1 MIEDLADNA
10 APWITVLDPDRL
22 TPDRVPI
29 LKASDG
35 TGFACR
41 LLAIPGA
48 DAVHVAISSGA
59 TGAILCR
66 CEIPASPG
74 SCVSLT
80 LREGEGGWL
89 IESDLPGLLLLPAG
103 AGEPL
108 PALPASAST
117 GAPTTEQET
126 DWDVALVIDA
136 TARWSKP
143 AESGALDASGLLL
156 ADRQRRVALNGV
168 LTELLCA
175 LNPGQGQLRLA
186 VLAFGDHPI
195 PGVDANALRSAFSL
209 QHRGQQDR
217 IPMRPFQGRDAQDI
231 LQGLKATPGGDF
243 VDALADALAGC
254 RTLPWS
260 AARRLL
266 VIVGDSPGHSI
277 AHPAPPGADVLA
289 REHDVDLEVAALHA
303 DRQVEVVTLYNRP
316 PAEMIERISEPAR
329 ALLVHAEEQ
338 YRRLASLPDY
348 ARDLDGFDAVALARQ
363 LRERSTM
370 IARGA
375 SYGILV

>member
-1 MIEDLADNA
+1 MTEDPSDNG
-10 APWITVLDPDRL
+10 APWITVLDPERL
-22 TPDRVPI
+22 TPDRVPV
-29 LKASDG
+29 LKAPNSS
-35 TGFACR
+35 GFACR
-41 LLAIPGA
+41 LLAIPGSH
-48 DAVHVAISSGA
+48 AVHVAISYQA
-59 TGAILCR
+59 TGPIFCR

-74 SCVSLT
+74 TCVSLT
-80 LREGEGGWL
+80 LRQGEGGWL
-89 IESDLPGLLLLPAG
+89 VESDLPGLLLMPAG

-108 PALPASAST
+108 PVLPA
-117 GAPTTEQET
+117 GAPATEQEV

-143 AESGALDASGLLL
+143 AESGTLDASGLLL
-156 ADRQRRVALNGV
+156 ADRQRRVALGGM
-168 LTELLCA
+168 LTELLSA
-175 LNPGQGQLRLA
+175 LNPRQGQLRLA

-195 PGVDANALRSAFSL
+195 PGVDAKGLRSEALL
-209 QHRGQQDR
+209 QHCGQQDR

-254 RTLPWS
+254 RTLPWT
-260 AARRLL
+260 ATRRLL
-266 VIVGDSPGHSI
+266 IIVGDSPGHSI
-277 AHPAPPGADVLA
+277 AHPPPPGADVLA
-289 REHDVDLEVAALHA
+289 REHDVDLEVTALHA
-303 DRQVEVVTLYNRP
+303 DKQVEVVALYNRP
-316 PAEMIERISEPAR
+316 PAELIERISEPAR

-338 YRRLASLPDY
+338 YRRLASLPEY
-348 ARDLDGFDAVALARQ
+348 ARDLDGLDPVALAQQ

>member
-1 MIEDLADNA
+1 MIEDPADNA
-10 APWITVLDPDRL
+10 APWITVLNPDHL

-29 LKASDG
+29 LDAPNGS
-35 TGFACR
+35 GFACR

-80 LREGEGGWL
+80 LRQGEGGWL

-108 PALPASAST
+108 PALPPGT
-117 GAPTTEQET
+117 PTTEQAT

-136 TARWSKP
+136 TARWFEP
-143 AESGALDASGLLL
+143 AESGTLDASGLLL
-156 ADRQRRVALNGV
+156 ADQQRRVALGRL

-175 LNPGQGQLRLA
+175 LTPEQGQLRLA

-195 PGVDANALRSAFSL
+195 PGVDAKALRSAFSL

-231 LQGLKATPGGDF
+231 LQGLDATPGGDF

-316 PAEMIERISEPAR
+316 PAELIERISEPAR

-348 ARDLDGFDAVALARQ
+348 ARDLDGLDAVALARQ

-375 SYGILV
+375 SYGILA